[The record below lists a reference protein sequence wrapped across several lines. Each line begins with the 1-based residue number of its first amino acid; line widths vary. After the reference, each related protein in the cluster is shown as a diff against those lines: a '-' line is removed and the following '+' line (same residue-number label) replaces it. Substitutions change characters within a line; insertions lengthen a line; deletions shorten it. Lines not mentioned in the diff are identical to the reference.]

1 MREPVAE
8 HRGLRGIGRLKEP
21 GLQFGFDRTSA
32 LARIGRRTVGG
43 RVSRS
48 IMLALHPG
56 PDVRGTIAKDNTSAG
71 FVLSQEA
78 DCVAIREDQIHKIQ
92 DKDATSRLGV
102 D

>member
-1 MREPVAE
+1 
-8 HRGLRGIGRLKEP
+8 
-21 GLQFGFDRTSA
+21 
-32 LARIGRRTVGG
+32 
-43 RVSRS
+43 
-48 IMLALHPG
+48 MLALHPG

-92 DKDATSRLGV
+92 DKDATSRLGG

>member
-1 MREPVAE
+1 MGVRRKWIRFAWS
-8 HRGLRGIGRLKEP
+8 RRAILGLIV
-21 GLQFGFDRTSA
+21 
-32 LARIGRRTVGG
+32 LAR
-43 RVSRS
+43 
-48 IMLALHPG
+48 HPP
-56 PDVRGTIAKDNTSAG
+56 PDVRGTVAKDNTSAS